1 MLINENSSCAMVRL
15 IDDSIG
21 LGSDLQW
28 RRLDLRGNRNR
39 DSVHQQRPIRRRR
52 LLIRVARRRHWN
64 GEWGPTKSPALSPDR
79 RRNELHML
87 YQTELTNSHQHD
99 SAVLPTVVSTDG
111 TEAYTS
117 PTDTNSSPMNRD
129 LRRPSGLSTLSGVF
143 APVALSMFSVLLFLR
158 MGFVVGQLGFLMT
171 VVELL
176 LAYFIILLTVLSLCA
191 ISSNGAIEGGGVY
204 YMISRSLGPE
214 FGGSI
219 GLLFFIANV
228 FSCALYVSGFT
239 EAFLSNFASEEL
251 TEGAWKFIYC
261 VCVSI
266 VLLILCLLGSGLFA
280 KTALI
285 TFIIIGFCFGSFV
298 ATVLFKSETNVPIP
312 IANTYAYQRHINESD
327 PDSELVVNTTEIKY
341 AEFTGFR
348 LATIQENFF
357 SNYTFDYTTG
367 KNTDFALMFAIIFS
381 GVTGLMAGAN
391 MSGEL
396 ARPSVAIPRGTLNAV
411 FTTLSIYIV
420 AAFLVA
426 ASCSRELLHNDYGV
440 MMDVN
445 VSKLAI
451 LVGIFATTFF
461 SSMSNLIGAS
471 RVLNR
476 LAHDKLFGALLSPA
490 AYEVSS
496 GNPVASVIISWI
508 CVVLVLMIGAMN
520 KIAKITSIF
529 FLLSYMG
536 VNIATLALE
545 LTSAPNFRPTFKY
558 FSWYTCAIGI
568 VSTVTMMLVID
579 AAMSA
584 IAIVILM
591 VLIMFLH
598 YQAPPGSWGSI
609 SQALIYHQVRKYLLL
624 LDVRKEHVKYWRPQ
638 ILLLVSRPASCCALI
653 DFANDLKKSGLYVI
667 GHVHREGT
675 LSNSDEITSDPLQKV
690 YPFWLSL
697 VDYIKVKAF
706 VELTISPTV
715 RHGVQQLIRLSGL
728 GAMKP
733 NTVVVGFHEVQRS
746 ETTLNETK
754 LLKDLKYSKI
764 GRNDVVEYFTNPEH
778 VSSPNEIHG
787 NPNERLGDEEYVS
800 ILKDVLH
807 LNKNLCVSRHFTF
820 FDKDMVLKNLNKRY
834 IDVWPVDLLKPDQT
848 GLGWDNSCLFLL
860 QLACIL
866 SMSSRWKSATL
877 RVFICVNSL
886 QDMHRRERQL
896 KEMLNN
902 LRIKGKS
909 IVVPWDHVVC
919 HFTDGHTTVKDSAD
933 LPRPYI
939 SAMNEMVRRHC
950 ADTAICFM
958 NLPLP
963 PENIASSGEYLDLLR
978 SLTADLP
985 PTLLVH
991 GLSSVISTAL

>member
-1 MLINENSSCAMVRL
+1 MNQSDSDTIFNGGVSSYGGIEIETPSTSAGNGPMSASSL
-15 IDDSIG
+15 NNADSSANVSG
-21 LGSDLQW
+21 
-28 RRLDLRGNRNR
+28 
-39 DSVHQQRPIRRRR
+39 
-52 LLIRVARRRHWN
+52 
-64 GEWGPTKSPALSPDR
+64 GPTKVVSHSPLIVDQA
-79 RRNELHML
+79 
-87 YQTELTNSHQHD
+87 ELTSNHHHHLHNSVTNTAD
-99 SAVLPTVVSTDG
+99 AGIPADG
-111 TEAYTS
+111 TDAYTS
-117 PTDTNSSPMNRD
+117 PDNRSTMNRD

-239 EAFLSNFASEEL
+239 EAFMSNFASGDL
-251 TEGAWKFIYC
+251 SNGSWKFFYC
-261 VCVSI
+261 VCVSV
-266 VLLILCLLGSGLFA
+266 VLLVLVLLGSGLFA

-285 TFIIIGFCFGSFV
+285 TFVVIGICFGSFI
-298 ATVLFKSETNVPIP
+298 ATVLFRSPMNITVPVS
-312 IANTYAYQRHINESD
+312 NTYRYEVWVNESD
-327 PDSELVVNTTEIKY
+327 PSAGKEVDLNQTITANY
-341 AEFTGFR
+341 TGFSF
-348 LATIQENFF
+348 ATVKENLFT
-357 SNYTFDYTTG
+357 NYTFDYTTG
-367 KNTDFALMFAIIFS
+367 KKTDFALMFAIIFS

-396 ARPSVAIPRGTLNAV
+396 ARPSVSIPRGTLNAV
-411 FTTLSIYIV
+411 FTTLGVYIL

-426 ASCSRELLHNDYGV
+426 ASCSNDLLQNDYGV

-445 VSKLAI
+445 FSPLFI

-476 LAHDKLFGALLSPA
+476 LAHDKLFGAVLSPA

-496 GNPVASVIISWI
+496 GNPVASVIISWV
-508 CVVLVLMIGAMN
+508 CVVLVLLIGAMN

-558 FSWYTCAIGI
+558 FSWYTCALGI

-624 LDVRKEHVKYWRPQ
+624 LDSRKEHVKYWRPQ
-638 ILLLVSRPASCCALI
+638 VLLLVSRPASCCPLI

-675 LSNSDEITSDPLQKV
+675 FNNSDAVTSDPLQKV

-697 VDYIKVKAF
+697 VDYLKVKSF
-706 VELTISPTV
+706 VELTISPSV

-733 NTVVVGFHEVQRS
+733 NTVVVGFHETQRS

-764 GRNDVVEYFTNPEH
+764 GRNDVVEYFTNADYI
-778 VSSPNEIHG
+778 PNELHG
-787 NPNERLGDEEYVS
+787 NPTERLDSEEYVS
-800 ILKDVLH
+800 ILKDALH
-807 LNKNLCVSRHFTF
+807 LNKNLCVARHFTF

-896 KEMLNN
+896 KEMLGH

-919 HFTDGHTTVKDSAD
+919 HFTDGNASVKDSAD

-963 PENIASSGEYLDLLR
+963 PEDIANSEQYLELLR
-978 SLTADLP
+978 SLTGDLP

>member
-1 MLINENSSCAMVRL
+1 MNQS
-15 IDDSIG
+15 DSHQIFNGGVSTYGGIEIETPSTSAGPTASALSNG
-21 LGSDLQW
+21 LGADAS
-28 RRLDLRGNRNR
+28 N
-39 DSVHQQRPIRRRR
+39 
-52 LLIRVARRRHWN
+52 AN
-64 GEWGPTKSPALSPDR
+64 GGPTKVVSHSPLIVD
-79 RRNELHML
+79 
-87 YQTELTNSHQHD
+87 QTQLTNNHQQHN
-99 SAVLPTVVSTDG
+99 SALPTEISADG
-111 TEAYTS
+111 TDAYTS
-117 PTDTNSSPMNRD
+117 PSDTNSSPMNRD

-239 EAFLSNFASEEL
+239 EAFLSNFAADQL

-266 VLLILCLLGSGLFA
+266 VLLILVLLGSGLFA

-285 TFIIIGFCFGSFV
+285 TFIVIGICFGSFV
-298 ATVLFKSETNVPIP
+298 FTVLLRSPMPVPIP
-312 IANTYAYQRHINESD
+312 SANTDAYQIPVNESD
-327 PDSELVVNTTEIKY
+327 PSAGTYLNTSETRY
-341 AEFTGFR
+341 AAYTGFR

-357 SNYTFDYTTG
+357 ANYTHDYTTG
-367 KNTDFALMFAIIFS
+367 KPTDFALMFAIIFS

-396 ARPSVAIPRGTLNAV
+396 ARPSVSIPRGTLNAV
-411 FTTLSIYIV
+411 FTTLGIYII

-445 VSKLAI
+445 FSRLFI

-476 LAHDKLFGALLSPA
+476 LAHDKLFGMLLSPA
-490 AYEVSS
+490 SYEVAS
-496 GNPVASVIISWI
+496 GNPVASVIISWV

-558 FSWYTCAIGI
+558 FSWYTCAVGI
-568 VSTVTMMLVID
+568 ISTVTMMLVID

-638 ILLLVSRPASCCALI
+638 VLLLVSRPASCCPLI

-697 VDYIKVKAF
+697 VDYLKVKAF

-733 NTVVVGFHEVQRS
+733 NTVVLGFHELHRS

-764 GRNDVVEYFTNPEH
+764 GRNDVVEYFTNSDY
-778 VSSPNEIHG
+778 VPNELHG
-787 NPNERLGDEEYVS
+787 NPSERLNDEEYVS
-800 ILKDVLH
+800 VLKDTLH
-807 LNKNLCVSRHFTF
+807 LNKNLCVARHFTF

-834 IDVWPVDLLKPDQT
+834 IDVWPVDLMKPDQT

-963 PENIASSGEYLDLLR
+963 PQDIASSVTYLDLMR